1 MANFSFG
8 IDLLSL
14 IGAQYVN
21 GKKRPMRPGE
31 TPESYVKVPTCPGIF
46 IPCDSNE
53 IVVAPDNGDA
63 RYRNVSGFTGRLR
76 LAMFNLRREYNQKL
90 FEAVEARLRKDGKT
104 VDEFSLPSH
113 EVKTSYGEEYTQKL
127 IAAAIA
133 VEVLA
138 HPEWAGLDMNERG
151 ADGKYVHAEFR
162 SAVYAHIPSRLGLGY
177 TLRPKDY
184 VAPAPTSEVS
194 LDPIAAGMAPAEQNM
209 GGEYNLNDDL
219 PF

>member
-1 MANFSFG
+1 MANFSFS

-31 TPESYVKVPTCPGIF
+31 TPEQYAKVPTCPGIF
-46 IPCDSNE
+46 IPCGSNE
-53 IVVAPDNGDA
+53 ITVAQDNGDA
-63 RYRNVSGFTGRLR
+63 RFRNASGFTARLR

-90 FEAVEARLRKDGKT
+90 FDAVEARLRKDGKT
-104 VDEFSLPSH
+104 IDDFSLPSH

-133 VEVLA
+133 VEVLE
-138 HPEWAGLDMNERG
+138 HPEWSGLNLNDRG
-151 ADGKYVHAEFR
+151 ADGKYLHADFR

-184 VAPAPTSEVS
+184 VAPTPTSGVS
-194 LDPIAAGMAPAEQNM
+194 VDPIAAGMSPAETSL
-209 GGEYNLNDDL
+209 GGEYNPTDDL